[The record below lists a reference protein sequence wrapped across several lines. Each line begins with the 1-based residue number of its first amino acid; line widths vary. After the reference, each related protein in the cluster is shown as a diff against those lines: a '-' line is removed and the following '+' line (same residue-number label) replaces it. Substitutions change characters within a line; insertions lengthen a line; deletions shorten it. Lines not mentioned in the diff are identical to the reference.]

1 MVDSIKKSKQKI
13 YREIILGILLYS
25 VVLGFFNDYTNIL
38 HTGTYSVTFAVAIV
52 MEMLTYLTFLLKDL
66 IVGWFKDKEGKIYR
80 YAMFFSVWLVL
91 FLSKFVFLEVI
102 AIVFRSEVKIKGFVG
117 LLIIVICLTAAE
129 KIVNLIDKR
138 LG

>member
-66 IVGWFKDKEGKIYR
+66 IVGWFKDKEGNIYR

-102 AIVFRSEVKIKGFVG
+102 AIVFRSEVKISGFVG

>member
-1 MVDSIKKSKQKI
+1 
-13 YREIILGILLYS
+13 
-25 VVLGFFNDYTNIL
+25 
-38 HTGTYSVTFAVAIV
+38 

>member
-1 MVDSIKKSKQKI
+1 
-13 YREIILGILLYS
+13 
-25 VVLGFFNDYTNIL
+25 
-38 HTGTYSVTFAVAIV
+38 
-52 MEMLTYLTFLLKDL
+52 
-66 IVGWFKDKEGKIYR
+66 
-80 YAMFFSVWLVL
+80 MFFSVWLVL

-102 AIVFRSEVKIKGFVG
+102 AIVFRSEVKISGFVG

>member
-1 MVDSIKKSKQKI
+1 
-13 YREIILGILLYS
+13 
-25 VVLGFFNDYTNIL
+25 
-38 HTGTYSVTFAVAIV
+38 
-52 MEMLTYLTFLLKDL
+52 
-66 IVGWFKDKEGKIYR
+66 
-80 YAMFFSVWLVL
+80 MFFSVWLVL

>member
-52 MEMLTYLTFLLKDL
+52 MEILTYLTFLLKDL
-66 IVGWFKDKEGKIYR
+66 IVTWFKDKEGKIYR

-102 AIVFRSEVKIKGFVG
+102 AIVFRSEVKISGFVG

>member
-13 YREIILGILLYS
+13 YREIILGIILYS

>member
-1 MVDSIKKSKQKI
+1 M
-13 YREIILGILLYS
+13 
-25 VVLGFFNDYTNIL
+25 
-38 HTGTYSVTFAVAIV
+38 
-52 MEMLTYLTFLLKDL
+52 
-66 IVGWFKDKEGKIYR
+66 
-80 YAMFFSVWLVL
+80 

>member
-66 IVGWFKDKEGKIYR
+66 IVDRFKDKEGKIYR

>member
-66 IVGWFKDKEGKIYR
+66 IVGWFKDKEGKIFY
-80 YAMFFSVWLVL
+80 YYFSY
-91 FLSKFVFLEVI
+91 
-102 AIVFRSEVKIKGFVG
+102 KI
-117 LLIIVICLTAAE
+117 
-129 KIVNLIDKR
+129 
-138 LG
+138 